1 MFAVGALGIILLLIG
16 VPVAFSLG
24 LAGMLG
30 VWMSGLPMSV
40 TATRLFTGVDSFV
53 FLAVPFYI
61 LAAEIMST
69 GGITARLIRIAA
81 TMTSW
86 LRGGTAFANI
96 GTSVMFAGI
105 SGSAVADAAALGRVF
120 MEEMPKEGYSRE
132 YSAAVTAASS
142 IVGPIIPPSGLAI
155 LMAAVTGFSVIDL
168 FLAGILPGILMA
180 GACAAIVAIDALR
193 GRLPRPRRAGLGQ
206 ESLGQ
211 ESLGRMIFETVAVL
225 TLPGI
230 ILGGMIA
237 GIYTATEGG
246 GIAVAYAIFLS
257 VVVFRVMTLQGLWLA
272 FLRAA
277 RTSASIYL
285 LVAAAT
291 ILSYALNILGI
302 SSLVSTTAGLFADS
316 PVLFLFAVAG
326 LMLLL
331 GTFLDIGAAILI
343 FAPLIMPVV
352 QQLGIDPMQASMVIM
367 LTLAMGL
374 VTPPVGVVLFVVMRV
389 GNVRM
394 IPLLRA
400 IVPFLLAQLAA
411 IAILCLVPE
420 ISSAL
425 PNLLN

>member
-1 MFAVGALGIILLLIG
+1 MLSVALLGIALLLLG
-16 VPVAFSLG
+16 VPVAFALG

-30 VWMSGLPMSV
+30 VWMSGLPLSV

-61 LAAEIMST
+61 LAAEIMSA
-69 GGITARLIRIAA
+69 GGITARLITIASA
-81 TMTSW
+81 MTSW

-120 MEEMPKEGYSRE
+120 IEEMPKEGYTKE

-155 LMAAVTGFSVIDL
+155 IMAAVTGLSVIDL
-168 FLAGILPGILMA
+168 FMAGILPGLLLA
-180 GACAAIVAIDALR
+180 GACAAVVAVDALR
-193 GRLPRPRRAGLGQ
+193 GQLPKPRPVTFQKDGLA
-206 ESLGQ
+206 
-211 ESLGRMIFETVAVL
+211 RMILETLAVL
-225 TLPGI
+225 TLPAI

-257 VVVFRVMTLQGLWLA
+257 VVVFRVMTLRGLGLA
-272 FLRAA
+272 FMRAA

-302 SSLVSTTAGLFADS
+302 SSWVKATAGVFEDS

-326 LMLLL
+326 LMLVL

-352 QQLGIDPMQASMVIM
+352 YTLGIDPFQACMIIM
-367 LTLAMGL
+367 LTLAIGL
-374 VTPPVGVVLFVVMRV
+374 LTPPVGVVLFVVMRV
-389 GNVRM
+389 GGIGM
-394 IPLLRA
+394 LPLIRA
-400 IVPFLLAQLAA
+400 LFPFLVAQLLA
-411 IAILCLVPE
+411 IGVLCLVPE
-420 ISSAL
+420 ISSTL
-425 PNLLN
+425 PRLLN

>member
-1 MFAVGALGIILLLIG
+1 MIGVAALGLGLLFLG
-16 VPVAFSLG
+16 VPVAFALG

-30 VWMSGLPMSV
+30 VWIAGIPMGV
-40 TATRLFTGVDSFV
+40 VATRLFTGVDSFV

-61 LAAEIMST
+61 LAAEIMSQ
-69 GGITARLIRIAA
+69 GGITARLISIGSAA
-81 TMTSW
+81 TSW

-96 GTSVMFAGI
+96 GTSVLFAGI

-120 MEEMPKEGYSRE
+120 TEEMPKEGYSRE

-142 IVGPIIPPSGLAI
+142 LVGPIIPPSGLAI
-155 LMAAVTGFSVIDL
+155 IMAAVTGLSVIDL
-168 FLAGILPGILMA
+168 FLAGVLPGLLLA
-180 GACAAIVAIDALR
+180 GACAAVVAVDALR
-193 GRLPRPRRAGLGQ
+193 GRVPRPRRLEFRREGMA
-206 ESLGQ
+206 
-211 ESLGRMIFETVAVL
+211 RMAVEAL
-225 TLPGI
+225 AVITLPVVI
-230 ILGGMIA
+230 VGGMIA

-246 GIAVAYAIFLS
+246 GIAVAYAVFLS
-257 VVVFRVMTLQGLWLA
+257 VVVFRAMTLRGLWLA

-302 SSLVSTTAGLFADS
+302 SAWVASAASLFEHS

-326 LMLLL
+326 LMLVL

-352 QQLGIDPMQASMVIM
+352 YKLGIDPMQACMVIM

-389 GNVRM
+389 ARVRM
-394 IPLLRA
+394 FPLIRA
-400 IVPFLLAQLAA
+400 LAPFLLAQLAA
-411 IAILCLVPE
+411 IALICLIPG
-420 ISSAL
+420 ISSWL

>member
-1 MFAVGALGIILLLIG
+1 MIWVGGLGLGLLFVG
-16 VPVAFSLG
+16 VPVAFALG

-30 VWMSGLPMSV
+30 VWMAGIPLSV

-61 LAAEIMST
+61 LAAEIMSQ
-69 GGITARLIRIAA
+69 GGITARLISIASVA
-81 TMTSW
+81 TSW

-120 MEEMPKEGYSRE
+120 TEEMPKEGYTRE

-155 LMAAVTGFSVIDL
+155 IMAAVTGLSVIDL
-168 FLAGILPGILMA
+168 FLAGILPGLLLA
-180 GACAAIVAIDALR
+180 GACCAVVAVDALR
-193 GRLPRPRRAGLGQ
+193 GRVPKPRRAVFQREGAL
-206 ESLGQ
+206 
-211 ESLGRMIFETVAVL
+211 RMLIEALAVI
-225 TLPGI
+225 TLPVI
-230 ILGGMIA
+230 IVGGMIA

-246 GIAVAYAIFLS
+246 GIAVVYAIFLS
-257 VVVFRVMTLQGLWLA
+257 VVVFRAMTLQGLWLA

-291 ILSYALNILGI
+291 ILSYALNLLGI
-302 SSLVSTTAGLFADS
+302 ASWVGGAASLFQDN

-326 LMLLL
+326 LMLVL

-343 FAPLIMPVV
+343 FAPLLMPVV
-352 QQLGIDPMQASMVIM
+352 RDLGIDPLQAAMVIM

-374 VTPPVGVVLFVVMRV
+374 VTPPVGVILFVVMRV
-389 GNVRM
+389 GRVRLV
-394 IPLLRA
+394 PLMRA
-400 IVPFLLAQLAA
+400 LAPFLLAQLLA
-411 IAILCLVPE
+411 IAIICLVPE
-420 ISSAL
+420 ISSYL
-425 PNLLN
+425 PGLLN